1 MLIFNRSGNKKKN
14 RENFFSYAFD
24 VLNTLFFKE
33 NQWVGVMFASKA
45 FVQLITNPFIGPLTN
60 R

>member
-1 MLIFNRSGNKKKN
+1 MKTKKI
-14 RENFFSYAFD
+14 FFSFAFD
-24 VLNTLFFKE
+24 VFHTLFFKE

-45 FVQLITNPFIGPLTN
+45 FVQLLTNPFIGPLTN